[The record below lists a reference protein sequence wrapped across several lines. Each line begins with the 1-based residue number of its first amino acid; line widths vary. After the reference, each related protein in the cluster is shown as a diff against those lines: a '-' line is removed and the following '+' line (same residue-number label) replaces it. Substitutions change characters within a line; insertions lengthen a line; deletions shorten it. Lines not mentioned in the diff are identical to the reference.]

1 MLKKIKN
8 IGPGLIITS
17 AFIGPGT
24 VTLCSLSGI
33 EFGYSLI
40 WCVIF
45 SILATCYLQELSSR
59 LGIISRK
66 GLGDV
71 LKANKNQLIKN
82 SSYLLIVLS
91 LFIGNIAYES
101 GNISGTVM
109 GLETFLG
116 SGIIDNSSASVNIYP
131 ILIGIIL
138 VGIIL
143 VGSYNV
149 FEKLLIGLVFIMS
162 ITFIITAILSKPS
175 LGDLISGLKPS
186 VNETNYLYVI
196 GLIGTTVVPYNLFLH
211 SYLAKQK
218 WKKIEDY
225 KLSIPD
231 TIISILIGGIISISI
246 IITAASNNHFI
257 NGSSIKN
264 AIDLG
269 SQLTPYLGNFSKYFI
284 SIGLFSAGI
293 TSSITAPIATS
304 YALSGIFNYKAEWKN
319 KKFKTVAIVI
329 ILFGVLFSSINYN
342 PIIIIKLAQFIN
354 GLFLPLISVFLLWA
368 INQKEIMGN
377 YVNSIS
383 YNLLGIIIIMIS
395 ILIGLKSLLTLFI

>member
-1 MLKKIKN
+1 MIKKIKN

-45 SILATCYLQELSSR
+45 SIIATCYLQELSSR

-66 GLGDV
+66 GLSDV
-71 LKANKNQLIKN
+71 LKENKNQLIKK

-91 LFIGNIAYES
+91 LFIGNTAYES

-116 SGIIDNSSASVNIYP
+116 SGIIHNSSASINIYP

-149 FEKLLIGLVFIMS
+149 FEKLLVGLVFIMS

-175 LGDLISGLKPS
+175 LSDLISGLKPS
-186 VNETNYLYVI
+186 VNKTNYLYVI

-211 SYLAKQK
+211 SYIAKKK
-218 WKKIEDY
+218 WKTIEDY

-246 IITAASNNHFI
+246 IITAASNNHLI
-257 NGSSIKN
+257 NGSNIKN

-269 SQLTPYLGNFSKYFI
+269 GQLTPYLGDFSKYFI

-304 YALSGIFNYKAEWKN
+304 YALSGIFNYKAEWKDKN
-319 KKFKTVAIVI
+319 FKIVAIII
-329 ILFGVLFSSINYN
+329 ILFGIIFSSINYS

-354 GLFLPLISVFLLWA
+354 GLFLPLISIFLLWA
-368 INQKEIMGN
+368 INQKKIMGN
-377 YVNSIS
+377 YINSIG
-383 YNLLGIIIIMIS
+383 YNLLGVVIIMVS
-395 ILIGLKSLLTLFI
+395 ILIGLKSLITI